1 MALFNNIKYEI
12 IWNMW
17 TGDGIWQKKSTTGQ
31 SWICILHDKNTDEYF
46 LHGYQLY
53 YGEDKKNPTLR
64 IMRDFVKPIN
74 CRWKLYNRPFP
85 ASKLSARCQSRQSM
99 AM

>member
-17 TGDGIWQKKSTTGQ
+17 TGDGIWQKSTTGQ

-53 YGEDKKNPTLR
+53 YGEDKR
-64 IMRDFVKPIN
+64 IR
-74 CRWKLYNRPFP
+74 
-85 ASKLSARCQSRQSM
+85 LSGL
-99 AM
+99 